1 MKEIE
6 QLKNHLER
14 AYAEVSKLKVS
25 GDAVD
30 NVYEIR
36 EALRAAFRVAV
47 KMETPSQ
54 SPAVPARD
62 DPTSSTAAAV
72 PLPRPAGKVGEHERD
87 EGKGRD
93 GEVRADA
100 AAEDEV

>member
-36 EALRAAFRVAV
+36 EALRASYRAVQRVQEKLKEEAG
-47 KMETPSQ
+47 
-54 SPAVPARD
+54 D
-62 DPTSSTAAAV
+62 TSSTTGSAGG
-72 PLPRPAGKVGEHERD
+72 PPSPQAGKAMEGDRGE
-87 EGKGRD
+87 
-93 GEVRADA
+93 EVRANA